1 MVKAVGRL
9 RMRQHPSK
17 VFSVPFV
24 HNRRCQR
31 VQCKRSLQIAERRG
45 GRLSQKEQ
53 FHSGQC
59 LDARRRLKERFN
71 YFGGEPKENESRKA
85 RGNAAERQ
93 RSRSEAD
100 TGRRTGASFGLN
112 LLAVLRAVLLRPF
125 RVARAEAS
133 RSGGTHSVFYCQPLP

>member
-1 MVKAVGRL
+1 MGISLTFRSLYLWFSGWGCRCRLLGVEAAALVKAVDRL

-45 GRLSQKEQ
+45 GRRSQKEQ

-71 YFGGEPKENESRKA
+71 YFGNEPNIDESREA

-93 RSRSEAD
+93 RSRNDAD
-100 TGRRTGASFGLN
+100 TGQSFG
-112 LLAVLRAVLLRPF
+112 P
-125 RVARAEAS
+125 
-133 RSGGTHSVFYCQPLP
+133 